1 MADID
6 ELRSQIDRIDQKL
19 VKLLNE
25 RAQAA
30 MEIVKFKNSK
40 GLPIYAPDR
49 EATVL
54 DAVAKQSKGPL
65 PPAAIRLIYRE
76 IISTTR
82 AIEKVLVVSYLG
94 PAGTFT
100 HQAAR
105 EHFGTGVQYLP
116 SEDIEEVFQ
125 DVLKGKADV
134 GVVPIENSTGGV
146 VSETLD
152 TFLTCGL
159 KICDEIVLEI
169 HHNLVGRCTMEE
181 VKKVSS
187 KPEAI
192 AQCRRWLSEHL
203 PHAELIPMA
212 STTAAAKEA
221 AEESG
226 VAAVASREAAELYD
240 LRILAENVEDHHE
253 NVTRFVVLGTKCGA
267 PTGHDRTSIMFAVKN
282 RVGALYEMLLPF
294 KHHGINLTKIE
305 SRPSRTKAWDYI
317 FFVDLEGHADDPE
330 VKAALKEVE
339 EGCRYFQLMGSY
351 PRADVEE

>member
-1 MADID
+1 MGDID
-6 ELRSQIDRIDQKL
+6 ELRSQIDGIDKKL

-25 RAQAA
+25 RAGAA
-30 MEIVKFKNSK
+30 LEIVKLKGVK

-49 EATVL
+49 EASVVNG
-54 DAVAKQSKGPL
+54 VAGLAKGPL
-65 PPAAIRLIYRE
+65 PPAAIRSIYRE

-82 AIEKVLVVSYLG
+82 AMEKTLVVSYLG

-105 EHFGTGVQYLP
+105 NHFGTAVQYLP

-152 TFLTCGL
+152 TFMTCGL
-159 KICDEIVLEI
+159 KICAEIIMEI
-169 HHNLVGRCTMEE
+169 HHNVVGRSALEE
-181 VKKVSS
+181 VRKVCS

-192 AQCRRWLSEHL
+192 TQCRRWLSEHM
-203 PHAELIPMA
+203 PHAELIPVA
-212 STTAAAKEA
+212 STTAAAQEA
-221 AEESG
+221 ATENG
-226 VAAVASREAAELYD
+226 VAAIASREAAELYN

-253 NVTRFVVLGTKCGA
+253 NVTRFVVLGTKFGSS
-267 PTGHDRTSIMFAVKN
+267 TGRDRTSIMFAVKN
-282 RVGALYEMLLPF
+282 RVGALYDMLLPF
-294 KHHGINLTKIE
+294 KNHGINLTKIE

-317 FFVDLEGHADDPE
+317 FFVDLEGHVEDGE
-330 VKAALKEVE
+330 VKSALAEVE

>member
-1 MADID
+1 MGDID
-6 ELRSQIDRIDQKL
+6 ELRSLIDRIDKKL

-25 RAQAA
+25 RAHAA
-30 MEIVKFKNSK
+30 LQIAKLKNSK

-49 EATVL
+49 EASVL
-54 DAVAKQSKGPL
+54 DGVARQSKGPL
-65 PPAAIRLIYRE
+65 LPAAIRSIYRE

-82 AIEKVLVVSYLG
+82 AMEKVLVVSYLG

-105 EHFGTGVQYLP
+105 DHFGTGVQYSP
-116 SEDIEEVFQ
+116 SESIEEVFQ

-152 TFLTCGL
+152 TFMSCGL
-159 KICDEIVLEI
+159 KICDEIIIEI
-169 HHNLVGRCTMEE
+169 HHNLVGRCTLEE
-181 VKKVSS
+181 VKKVCS

-203 PHAELIPMA
+203 SHADLIPVA
-212 STTAAAKEA
+212 STTAAAQEA
-221 AEESG
+221 ARESG
-226 VAAVASREAAELYD
+226 VAAIASREAAELYQ
-240 LRILAENVEDHHE
+240 LEILAENVEDHHE
-253 NVTRFVVLGTKCGA
+253 NVTRFVVLGRTCGA
-267 PTGHDRTSIMFAVKN
+267 PSGRDRTSIMFAVKN

-294 KHHGINLTKIE
+294 KLHGINLTKIE

-317 FFVDLEGHADDPE
+317 FFVDIEGHSDDPE

>member
-1 MADID
+1 MGDMED
-6 ELRSQIDRIDQKL
+6 LRSQIDGIDKRL

-25 RAQAA
+25 RAEAA
-30 MEIVKFKNSK
+30 LEISKFKQAK
-40 GLPIYAPDR
+40 GAPVYAPDR
-49 EATVL
+49 EASVL
-54 DAVAKQSKGPL
+54 EGAAGQGKGPL
-65 PPAAIRLIYRE
+65 PPAAIRSIYRE
-76 IISTTR
+76 IISATR
-82 AIEKVLVVSYLG
+82 AMEKVVVVSYLG

-105 EHFGTGVQYLP
+105 AHFGTAVQYVP

-152 TFLTCGL
+152 TFMTCGL
-159 KICDEIVLEI
+159 KIGAEIILEI
-169 HHNLVGRCTMEE
+169 HQNLMGRCKIEE
-181 VKKVSS
+181 VKRVYS

-203 PHAELIPMA
+203 PHAELIPVA
-212 STTAAAKEA
+212 STTAAAQEA
-221 AEESG
+221 GKGIG
-226 VAAVASREAAELYD
+226 VAAIASSEAAELYD

-253 NVTRFVVLGTKCGA
+253 NVTRFVVLGKKFGSA
-267 PTGHDRTSIMFAVKN
+267 TGHDRTSIVFAVKN
-282 RVGALYEMLLPF
+282 RVGALYDMLLPF

-317 FFVDLEGHADDPE
+317 FFVDLEGHVEDAE
-330 VKAALKEVE
+330 VKAALAEVE

-351 PRADVEE
+351 PRADARE

>member
-1 MADID
+1 MGDIE
-6 ELRSQIDRIDQKL
+6 ELRSQIDGIDKKL

-30 MEIVKFKNSK
+30 LEIVKFKHAK
-40 GLPIYAPDR
+40 GLPVYAPDR

-54 DAVAKQSKGPL
+54 EGVAGQGKGPL
-65 PPAAIRLIYRE
+65 PPAAIRSIYRE

-82 AIEKVLVVSYLG
+82 SMEKVLVVSYLG

-105 EHFGTGVQYLP
+105 SHFGTAVQYLP

-152 TFLTCGL
+152 TFMTCGL
-159 KICDEIVLEI
+159 KICAEIIIDI
-169 HHNLVGRCTMEE
+169 HHNLVGRCKIEE
-181 VKKVSS
+181 VKRVCS

-192 AQCRRWLSEHL
+192 TQCRRWLSEHL
-203 PHAELIPMA
+203 PRVELIPVA
-212 STTAAAKEA
+212 STTAAAQEA
-221 AEESG
+221 GKESG
-226 VAAVASREAAELYD
+226 VAAIASGEAAELYD
-240 LRILAENVEDHHE
+240 LRILAENIEDHHE
-253 NVTRFVVLGTKCGA
+253 NVTRFVVLGTKFGLA
-267 PTGHDRTSIMFAVKN
+267 TGHDRTSIMFAVKN
-282 RVGALYEMLLPF
+282 RVGALYDMLLPF
-294 KHHGINLTKIE
+294 KHHAINLTKIE

-317 FFVDLEGHADDPE
+317 FFVDIEGHVEDTE
-330 VKAALKEVE
+330 VKEALREVE